1 MDSSRIQNKTVQLAF
16 ENGVVWTGFYLLAC
30 LFALITY
37 HSFFQFRS
45 KFLVCPVQTL
55 HNCSHELLSRIHTT
69 LEGRSVPNASPVT
82 LSISP
87 SLVSRHPHLSGRSVP
102 GYSAFFFKMADG
114 KACSRQKQ
122 PRRRPFRPNESKSW
136 LAINCSQCIPTIYFK
151 LIIYFLFN
159 LN

>member
-1 MDSSRIQNKTVQLAF
+1 MDGILF
-16 ENGVVWTGFYLLAC
+16 AC
-30 LFALITY
+30 LLVCFNHISFFLPVQKQIFSLPCTNITY
-37 HSFFQFRS
+37 
-45 KFLVCPVQTL
+45 
-55 HNCSHELLSRIHTT
+55 CSHELLSRIHTT